1 MSTKVKYTILIVCA
15 GLVGAATEAAGL
27 FPNAKEILVG
37 LNVFI
42 GAVMIF
48 VGNQKAPTA

>member
-1 MSTKVKYTILIVCA
+1 MTTKVKYTILIVCA

-27 FPNAKEILVG
+27 FPNVKELLAAASIFL
-37 LNVFI
+37 

-48 VGNQKAPTA
+48 IGNQKAPTA